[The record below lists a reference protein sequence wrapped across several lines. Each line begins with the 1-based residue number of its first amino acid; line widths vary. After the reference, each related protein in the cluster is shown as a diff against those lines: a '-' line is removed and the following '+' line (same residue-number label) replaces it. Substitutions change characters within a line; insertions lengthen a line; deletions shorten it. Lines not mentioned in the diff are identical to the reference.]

1 MKLTSQHTLQRILAN
16 MGGGGFMVAKKTPM
30 LIDGQE
36 QDDNDV
42 GQIEPIDNDVIYDR
56 HDKLEVEVFYS

>member
-1 MKLTSQHTLQRILAN
+1 

-56 HDKLEVEVFYS
+56 HDKLEV